1 MIKKFIEWLISD
13 LSRHNNYTIQQ
24 KEEMNY
30 VLTSLIYEITKAV
43 LVLAVFYLLGYFKEC
58 LLILI
63 YMIAIKPF
71 TGGYHEENQKK
82 CFLSTL
88 IIIMLIIILS
98 KTSNLNIISSI
109 ILSLISIFC
118 IYNQVPIINPKMPLT
133 KEKLIKKNRTIGIIN
148 TVIFIILSIIMFN
161 IKWFSQIIVWTC
173 VVQTMLLF
181 NKLKKI
187 QGGKKYEF

>member
-43 LVLAVFYLLGYFKEC
+43 LILTVFYLLGYFKEC